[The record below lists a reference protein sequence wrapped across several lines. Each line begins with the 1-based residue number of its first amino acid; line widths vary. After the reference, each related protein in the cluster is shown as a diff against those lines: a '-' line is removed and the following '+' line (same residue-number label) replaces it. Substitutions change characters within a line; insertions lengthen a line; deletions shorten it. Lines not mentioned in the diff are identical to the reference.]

1 MYKLL
6 IRWTFTRFY
15 REFSWTYDTVAAL
28 VSGGCWKA
36 WTLSVIP
43 FLHGRVLEVGCG
55 TGNLQQALT
64 YHSAFPF
71 CIGLDASAQMVKQAR
86 RKIERV
92 GGHTR
97 LMRGDA
103 RTLPFP
109 ARSFDTVV
117 ATFPSEY
124 IAEPDTLAE
133 ARRVLSH
140 GGRLVIALGAQF
152 DDTGL
157 YARLVDLAYRITGQ
171 RSPLREP
178 TQAPDSVDDQSASA
192 DAFLHKLNHTLT
204 QTGFQVQSQWVAAP
218 GGSVYI
224 IIGEANGCPRQP

>member
-1 MYKLL
+1 MYKRL
-6 IRWTFTRFY
+6 IRWAFTRFY

-28 VSGGCWKA
+28 VSGGYWKT

-43 FLHGRVLEVGCG
+43 YLHGRILEVGCG

-64 YHSAFPF
+64 QHPAFPIA
-71 CIGLDASAQMVKQAR
+71 IGLDASAQMVKHAR

-92 GGHTR
+92 GGVTR

-124 IAEPDTLAE
+124 IAERNTLAE
-133 ARRVLSH
+133 AWRVLSP
-140 GGRLVIALGAQF
+140 GGRLVVALGAQF
-152 DDTGL
+152 GDDGL
-157 YARLVDLAYRITGQ
+157 YARLVDLAYRLTGQ
-171 RSPLREP
+171 RSPLRDSTSATGVQP
-178 TQAPDSVDDQSASA
+178 APA
-192 DAFLHKLNHTLT
+192 DAFLHQLKQTLT
-204 QTGFQVQSQWVAAP
+204 QTGFQVQDQWVAAP

-224 IIGEANGCPRQP
+224 IIGEANRCPQQP